1 MRPFAPFPGLPNAGV
16 APPKMQ
22 YEIHKD
28 WRSKGQKRQIDECQ
42 ANIPLAHTHVFR
54 DARAHPIDASFCCI
68 SEYIHE

>member
-1 MRPFAPFPGLPNAGV
+1 
-16 APPKMQ
+16 MQ
-22 YEIHKD
+22 YEIQKD